1 MLKLSGTNRQR
12 AATLLMAVL
21 CLVVVSQAVVLAQ
34 NLGAAP
40 QVNVAVQGQTGAQ
53 PEGALTLRK
62 CESFEVGQRPAWSAD
77 QILSADILFA
87 ATLDVNAPAP
97 RRWRPNEA
105 RISLMGDATS
115 GSAIRFEN

>member
-1 MLKLSGTNRQR
+1 MLAISLALW
-12 AATLLMAVL
+12 AALKSARPFGPHE
-21 CLVVVSQAVVLAQ
+21 S
-34 NLGAAP
+34 AAIILDSASIGYLDDAFF
-40 QVNVAVQGQTGAQ
+40 NGAQ

-87 ATLDVNAPAP
+87 ATLDANAPAP